1 MLGRFVIFV
10 DVIRNNITDSE
21 TPIEKNQCEI
31 LPFVASILRITAGRP
46 KSKPLTI
53 TSSVNRS

>member
-21 TPIEKNQCEI
+21 TPIK
-31 LPFVASILRITAGRP
+31 
-46 KSKPLTI
+46 K
-53 TSSVNRS
+53 TSERSFLSLQLYYVGL